1 MAASTAAYQKGE
13 PATRQFNVSNNCA
26 ISCVPCVV
34 RFRKYFHQCIHQT
47 YPSQAAGWL
56 AAIDARF
63 AEIQPDIAF
72 ATHSKN
78 PIDRRLTVAAY
89 FLATISV
96 LNNAAL
102 PYPEIRKLIL
112 QIAEELVRPKN
123 SFQRLLK
130 KLPVRL
136 INSWVGKAIISQL
149 AKRVKERAHV
159 DGFAANIITNKQE
172 TYGLGYGVDILECG
186 ICKLYQKHEL
196 SDFASLLCEVDH
208 ITSALAG
215 LTLKRKGTIALGASK
230 CDFRFEPT
238 DKM

>member
-1 MAASTAAYQKGE
+1 MAASPAAYQKGE

-26 ISCVPCVV
+26 VSCVPCVV

-56 AAIDARF
+56 AAIDAQF
-63 AEIQPDIAF
+63 VEIQPDVAF
-72 ATHSKN
+72 APHSKN

-96 LNNAAL
+96 LNNVAL

-123 SFQRLLK
+123 SFQQLLK

-136 INSWVGKAIISQL
+136 LDSWIGRALIRQL
-149 AKRVKERAHV
+149 AKRVKETAHV
-159 DGFAANIITNKQE
+159 SGFAARIITDKEE
-172 TYGLGYGVDILECG
+172 TFGLGYGVDILECG
-186 ICKLYQKHEL
+186 ICKLYTKHRL
-196 SDFASLLCEVDH
+196 SEFTSLLCEVDH

-215 LTLKRKGTIALGASK
+215 LTLKRKGTIALGANL
-230 CDFRFEPT
+230 CDFRFERT
-238 DKM
+238 R